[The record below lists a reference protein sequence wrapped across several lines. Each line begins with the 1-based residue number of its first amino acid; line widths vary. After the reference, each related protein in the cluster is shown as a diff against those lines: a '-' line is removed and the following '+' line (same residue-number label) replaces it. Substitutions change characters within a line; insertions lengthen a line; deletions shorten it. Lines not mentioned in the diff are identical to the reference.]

1 MSASI
6 DEFHIFEI
14 IPLGLYSL
22 PELVT
27 RDVKQKTAI
36 TYRTITLK
44 CKIQRENSH
53 GLLRSISF

>member
-22 PELVT
+22 SELVT
-27 RDVKQKTAI
+27 RDVKQKTTI
-36 TYRTITLK
+36 TYCTITLK
-44 CKIQRENSH
+44 CKIRRENSH